1 MDMLETLKKITQE
14 VNAVSDLATAL
25 SIIVKRVKSAM
36 VTHVASVYLLD
47 QQQNCYRLMATEGLN
62 QAAVGKV
69 TLEYAQGLVGQ
80 VGLREEPINLENAA
94 DHPSYRYFEE
104 TGEERYHAFLGVPIM
119 HRRKLLGVL
128 VVQQEESRCFDQSEE
143 AFLVT
148 LSAQLAGVIAHAEVT
163 GLITQLS
170 GSQKVAKCSGIPGS
184 AGIAIGVAVVHSP
197 GVDLSA
203 IPKRMVE
210 AIEEEE
216 MRFLAALQ
224 MVRDDIAQ
232 AERNFGQS
240 LPKEE
245 GALFDVYLRML
256 DQHALG
262 GEIVLKIREGYWAQS
277 ALAEIINTHI
287 HNFNLLDD
295 PYLKE
300 RAMDVKEL
308 GIRLLTKLG
317 VSSQIERKYPER
329 TILVGEEV
337 TAALLM
343 EVPRECLVGVVSVRG
358 SANSHL
364 AIVARSMGIPT
375 VVGALDLPVLQL
387 EGRELIVDG
396 YRGEIISNPNR
407 EMRQQYEQMVLRDQS
422 LQAELQQV
430 RDQEAVMLGGHK
442 IGLWLNT
449 GLVTD
454 ASLLLDQ
461 SVEGVGLYRTEMA
474 FMLRDRFPSEKEQEV
489 IYRRQ
494 LEAFAPRPVNMRTL
508 DIGGDKVLSY
518 FPIYEENPFLGWR
531 GIRVTLDHPEIFM
544 VQIRAMLKASVGLN
558 NLRIMLPMISTVFEV
573 EEALRLIHRS
583 FVEVS
588 EEGFDIVMPSV
599 GAMIEVPAAVYQ
611 ILEIATRVDF
621 ISVGT
626 NDLTQYM
633 LAVDRN
639 NPRVANL
646 YHSYHPAVLKA
657 LQIIINAARAV
668 GKPSSVCGEMAGDP
682 VGALLLVAMGYDAL
696 SMSAAHLLK
705 VKWLLRKIS
714 FAQAQSILREVLAMD
729 NAQVIHSHLELLL
742 AKQGLDGLLG
752 PM

>member
-25 SIIVKRVKSAM
+25 SIIVKRVKAAM
-36 VTHVASVYLLD
+36 ATHVASVYLLD
-47 QQQNCYRLMATEGLN
+47 HQQNCYHLMATEGLN
-62 QAAVGKV
+62 PESVGKV

-94 DHPSYRYFEE
+94 DHPSYRYFAE

-170 GSQKVAKCSGIPGS
+170 SSHKIAKCSGVAG
-184 AGIAIGVAVVHSP
+184 AGGIAMGIAVVHSP
-197 GVDLSA
+197 SADLNSV
-203 IPKRMVE
+203 PKRMTE
-210 AIEEEE
+210 CIEEEE
-216 MRFLAALQ
+216 VRFLSALQ
-224 MVRDDIAQ
+224 EVREDIAQ
-232 AERNFGQS
+232 AEHNFGQS
-240 LPKEE
+240 LAKEE
-245 GALFDVYLRML
+245 GALFDVYIKML
-256 DQHALG
+256 DQHSLG
-262 GEIVLKIREGYWAQS
+262 GEIITKIRDGYCAQS
-277 ALAEIINTHI
+277 ALAEIVNAHV
-287 HNFNLLDD
+287 HNFSLMDD
-295 PYLKE
+295 PYLRE
-300 RAMDVKEL
+300 RGMDVKEL
-308 GIRLLTKLG
+308 GIRLLTKLD
-317 VSSQIERKYPER
+317 VRNRTERIYPER

-343 EVPRECLVGVVSVRG
+343 EVPRERLVGVVSVRG

-387 EGRELIVDG
+387 QGRELIVDG
-396 YRGEIISNPNR
+396 YRGEIITNPNS
-407 EMRQQYEQMVLRDQS
+407 ELRQQYQQMIFRDEN
-422 LQAELQQV
+422 LQVELQQV
-430 RDQEAVMLGGHK
+430 RDKESVMLDGHK
-442 IGLWLNT
+442 VGLWINT

-461 SVEGVGLYRTEMA
+461 AVEGVGLYRTEVA

-494 LEAFAPRPVNMRTL
+494 LEAFAPRAVHMRAL
-508 DIGGDKVLSY
+508 DIGGDKFLPY

-531 GIRVTLDHPEIFM
+531 GIRVMLDHPEIFM
-544 VQIRAMLKASVGLN
+544 AQIRAMLKASAGLN

-583 FVEVS
+583 FIEVCD
-588 EEGFDIVMPSV
+588 EGFDVVMPPV
-599 GAMIEVPAAVYQ
+599 GVMIEVPAAVYQ
-611 ILEIATRVDF
+611 ILELVNRVDF
-621 ISVGT
+621 VSVGT

-646 YHSYHPAVLKA
+646 YHSYHPAVLRA
-657 LQIIINAARAV
+657 LQHIINATKAV
-668 GKPSSVCGEMAGDP
+668 GKPISVCGEMAGDP
-682 VGALLLVAMGYDAL
+682 VGALLLVAMGYEAL

-705 VKWLLRKIS
+705 VKWLLRKMS
-714 FAQAQSILREVLAMD
+714 FTQAQTILREVLAMD
-729 NAQVIHSHLELLL
+729 NAQVIRSHLQLLL
-742 AKQGLDGLLG
+742 AKQGLEGLLG